1 MLTEFNL
8 VEFPGHMFEDNA
20 GAMILSR
27 NRQTS
32 KRTKH
37 ADLKHHCIREFVE
50 DRDAH
55 EQGEMFKIE
64 SKFNTSDIGD
74 KILIYELSSVTQM
87 NLIKVCHC

>member
-1 MLTEFNL
+1 M
-8 VEFPGHMFEDNA
+8 VELPSYMFEENS
-20 GAMILSR
+20 GATILSSSCQVR
-27 NRQTS
+27 
-32 KRTKH
+32 KRIKNE
-37 ADLKHHCIREFVE
+37 CFIREFIEYRNV
-50 DRDAH
+50 H